1 MKKQCKKKAL
11 SLDELVELARLQEE
25 KELREKQIRTRV
37 EAARSQKEAV
47 DARQKVQ
54 KIGVGQ
60 FYKEMQEV
68 RAFGVTLQT
77 GVNHDI
83 EVIEL

>member
-1 MKKQCKKKAL
+1 MKRQRKKKAL
-11 SLDELVELARLQEE
+11 SLDELVELAKLQEE
-25 KELREKQIRTRV
+25 KELREREVKARV
-37 EAARSQKEAV
+37 AAARAQKEAV
-47 DARQKVQ
+47 EARQKVQ

-60 FYKEMQEV
+60 FYKEMHEMK
-68 RAFGVTLQT
+68 AFGVHLQT